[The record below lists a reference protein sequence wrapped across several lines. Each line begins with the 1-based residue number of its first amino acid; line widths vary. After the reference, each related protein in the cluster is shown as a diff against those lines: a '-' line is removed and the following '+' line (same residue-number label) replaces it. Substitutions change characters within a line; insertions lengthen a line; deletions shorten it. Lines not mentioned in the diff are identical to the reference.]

1 MGDVTNAPETRTYI
15 ADRWDPVDVPYMEC
29 FLIFSSNLS
38 AIIEMDI
45 RKSLLPKRVT
55 IDLSTNKPIIWSLN
69 LGKVVE
75 SYCNLLLVDN
85 DHEFYPALLDCALT
99 QYCRNGI
106 CYLCMWWPIRIQSC
120 GMWRVWPVE
129 LVLRNWGE
137 VLRDPFTKRSPR
149 EPAWPSLSHLITRS
163 LESVQKG

>member
-1 MGDVTNAPETRTYI
+1 MGDLNSAPVTRTEI
-15 ADRWDPVDVPYMEC
+15 TDRWKPIKVSYVEC
-29 FLIFSSNLS
+29 GLMCPSDLMI
-38 AIIEMDI
+38 IIEMNI
-45 RKSLLPKRVT
+45 RNDPLPRRVT
-55 IDLSTNKPIIWSLN
+55 TTWFTDKTLEWSLD
-69 LGKVVE
+69 LGKAVE
-75 SYCNLLLVDN
+75 SYCNLLLVEN